1 MEITQVPGEMAMLK
15 TYAPSS
21 LIAIALASVLAAA
34 ATPAT
39 SGSLQAPSLSPDHG
53 PNFSAMVHYQ
63 DLDLT
68 TDAGRIEL
76 QHRVRVVAR
85 ILCDQG
91 PDLVIGS
98 ELTCEN
104 EAVASAAEMQRQ
116 VIAEARARS
125 HVATPADQV
134 AVAAVAHGR

>member
-1 MEITQVPGEMAMLK
+1 MLK
-15 TYAPSS
+15 AATYTPSS
-21 LIAIALASVLAAA
+21 LLALAFASIISAAA
-34 ATPAT
+34 SPAT
-39 SGSLQAPSLSPDHG
+39 SGPLRAPSLSPDHA
-53 PNFSAMVHYQ
+53 PNFSAMVRYR

-76 QHRVRVVAR
+76 QRRVRLVAR

-116 VIAEARARS
+116 AIAEARARS
-125 HVATPADQV
+125 NAATPADEV

>member
-1 MEITQVPGEMAMLK
+1 
-15 TYAPSS
+15 
-21 LIAIALASVLAAA
+21 
-34 ATPAT
+34 
-39 SGSLQAPSLSPDHG
+39 
-53 PNFSAMVHYQ
+53 MVHYQ

-76 QHRVRVVAR
+76 QHRVQVVAR
-85 ILCDQG
+85 TLCDQG

-116 VIAEARARS
+116 VIAEARARAYA
-125 HVATPADQV
+125 ATPADKV
-134 AVAAVAHGR
+134 AVAAVARGR

>member
-1 MEITQVPGEMAMLK
+1 MLK
-15 TYAPSS
+15 TATCTPSS
-21 LIAIALASVLAAA
+21 LLALAFASVIAAAAA
-34 ATPAT
+34 ATPST
-39 SGSLQAPSLSPDHG
+39 SEPLKAPSPSPDHG

-76 QHRVRVVAR
+76 QHRVQIVAR
-85 ILCDQG
+85 ILCGPG
-91 PDLVIGS
+91 PDLVPAS

-104 EAVASAAEMQRQ
+104 EAMASAAEMERQ
-116 VIAEARARS
+116 VIAEARSRAYA
-125 HVATPADQV
+125 ATPADKV